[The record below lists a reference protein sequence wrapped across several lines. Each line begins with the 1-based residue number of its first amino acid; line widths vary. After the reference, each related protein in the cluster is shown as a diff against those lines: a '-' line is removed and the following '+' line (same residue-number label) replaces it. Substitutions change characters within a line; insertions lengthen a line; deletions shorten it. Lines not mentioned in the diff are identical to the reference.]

1 MISKD
6 QRASVDDDISMEKT
20 FSSEFPKA
28 QRLMLML
35 KKSLADLDRLTNPTT
50 VQDQFSRSSIEKEMA
65 PRVHVLSRNVQLLGM
80 ILERDSKSDPRAQQ
94 WRHRLNQLIA
104 ESDQIR
110 LGFEKYLSK
119 VNLEG
124 NRSGFGSVRERLV
137 GDSNELH
144 RRTRGMDSALAEQDS
159 LGRSLR
165 NVDEMNE
172 MGASVLKSLRDQRVY
187 LKSAHRKALDFINV
201 TGISRSLIGMIERR
215 NVSDQRILIG
225 GMILTLIV
233 IVLTYYYFRG

>member
-1 MISKD
+1 
-6 QRASVDDDISMEKT
+6 
-20 FSSEFPKA
+20 
-28 QRLMLML
+28 
-35 KKSLADLDRLTNPTT
+35 
-50 VQDQFSRSSIEKEMA
+50 
-65 PRVHVLSRNVQLLGM
+65 
-80 ILERDSKSDPRAQQ
+80 
-94 WRHRLNQLIA
+94 
-104 ESDQIR
+104 
-110 LGFEKYLSK
+110 
-119 VNLEG
+119 
-124 NRSGFGSVRERLV
+124 
-137 GDSNELH
+137 
-144 RRTRGMDSALAEQDS
+144 MDSALAEQDS